1 MIKRRLIWKLFGIN
15 ILVIA
20 FLMVLVWVSI
30 DYLAADYF
38 ATLMEKY
45 HINPESSHAMF
56 VAAAHRYLIWA
67 GLGGCLLAA
76 LLCFLLLRRV
86 LSPLIQMTALTSK
99 ISSGDYDTAVPVV
112 GRDEV
117 GQLAEAFNRMAANLK
132 SLENLRKQLM
142 IDVAHELR
150 TPLTNI
156 RGYLEAL
163 GDGVVAPDR
172 ATLAILQEET
182 MRLVALTED
191 VLKLAKADTALKT
204 LTPESL
210 DLGRLI
216 ADALDV
222 FTRLFF
228 EKNIQVETDFSNP
241 ALLVEADA
249 HMLAQVVRNLLS
261 NASQY
266 TPRDG
271 YLQIKCEKA
280 DKSICVSFIN
290 NATDLTKAD
299 LPLLFERF
307 YRPEKSRS
315 RAHGGAG
322 IGLAIVK
329 ELIAA
334 HGGTVEATLESD
346 MLCITITLPANNPI

>member
-15 ILVIA
+15 ILVVV
-20 FLMVLVWVSI
+20 FLMVLVWMSI
-30 DYLAADYF
+30 DYLAAGYF

-86 LSPLIQMTALTSK
+86 LSPLIEMTALTSK
-99 ISSGDYDTAVPVV
+99 ISTGDYDTAVPVKSH
-112 GRDEV
+112 DEV
-117 GQLAEAFNRMAANLK
+117 GQLAEAFNRMAGNLQN
-132 SLENLRKQLM
+132 LENLRKQLM

-156 RGYLEAL
+156 RGYLEAM
-163 GDGVVAPDR
+163 GDGVVQPDPD
-172 ATLAILQEET
+172 TLAILQEET

-191 VLKLAKADTALKT
+191 VLNLAKADAASKT
-204 LTPESL
+204 LKREPI
-210 DLGRLI
+210 DLRRLI
-216 ADALDV
+216 ADICDAFDRTLA
-222 FTRLFF
+222 
-228 EKNIQVETDFSNP
+228 EKNIQIKNDFP
-241 ALLVEADA
+241 DAPLMIEADG
-249 HMLAQVVRNLLS
+249 HMLTQAVQNLLDNIS
-261 NASQY
+261 LY
-266 TPRDG
+266 TPSGGQVQIECRKIDG
-271 YLQIKCEKA
+271 SVCA
-280 DKSICVSFIN
+280 SFLN
-290 NATDLTKAD
+290 SAPDLTASD

-329 ELIAA
+329 QLISA
-334 HGGTVEATLESD
+334 HGGTIEAGLKD
-346 MLCITITLPANNPI
+346 DLFRITFCLPA